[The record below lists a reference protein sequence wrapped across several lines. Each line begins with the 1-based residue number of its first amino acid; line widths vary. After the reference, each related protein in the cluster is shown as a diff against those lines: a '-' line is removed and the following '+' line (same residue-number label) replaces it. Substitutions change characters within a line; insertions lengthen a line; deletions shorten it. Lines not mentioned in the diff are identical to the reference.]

1 MSVATGARACAA
13 VNPAASLHC
22 NVIFNAP
29 TSVTH
34 VGGVTSLVHVTI
46 LMMVAVLPHISV
58 TINVLVCDSV
68 HPTVETVPSF
78 CVIVGTPHASVAV
91 AEPNA
96 AFIADTLGLQPSV
109 VLLYIPVNTGAVT
122 SLTHVTVLEVVDVLL
137 QASVAVKVLVCDLVQ
152 PTVVIDPSNEV
163 IVGVPHPS
171 LAVAKPSAAP
181 IAAPVGLHPMLVVV

>member
-1 MSVATGARACAA
+1 M
-13 VNPAASLHC
+13 HC
-22 NVIFNAP
+22 NVTFNAL
-29 TSVTH
+29 TAVAH

-46 LMMVAVLPHISV
+46 LVVVAVLPHASI

-68 HPTVETVPSF
+68 HPTVETVPSL
-78 CVIVGTPHASVAV
+78 CVIVGAPHASVAV

-96 AFIADTLGLQPSV
+96 VFIADRVGLQPRV
-109 VLLYIPVNTGAVT
+109 VLLYVPVNTGDVT
-122 SLTHVTVLEVVDVLL
+122 SLVHVTVLEAVDVLL

-181 IAAPVGLHPMLVVV
+181 IAAPVGLHPMLIVV